1 MDIGIHVSLWTPE
14 WTASFLEY
22 MEKAA
27 EIGFDLVEIPIM
39 DPLAFPL
46 DEVKQVLAKTG
57 LKVRCGTG
65 LGADTDI
72 SSTNSAIS
80 SAGAE
85 HLFRCIDIASALGS
99 PTLQGVIHSAWGA
112 RTPVTEENR
121 RASASGL
128 KAAARRAANLNM
140 SIALECINRYES
152 SFLNTVKQGMFM
164 LDLIGEENAGLHLD
178 TYHMNI
184 EENSFQEAFSSAG
197 SSLFHLH
204 LSENQRGFPG
214 GGLLDWKM
222 IVQLAKSAGYKGPWV
237 IESYVYPE
245 FSTGSD
251 VCIWR
256 PIEKDPE
263 NDLKKSLAMLK
274 ELIV

>member
-14 WTASFLEY
+14 WTSPFLGC

-27 EIGFDLVEIPIM
+27 AMGFSLVEIPIM
-39 DPLAFPL
+39 DPSTFPL
-46 DEVKQVLAKTG
+46 NEVKQVLTKTG
-57 LKVRCGTG
+57 LKVCCGTG

-72 SSTNSAIS
+72 SSTDSKIS
-80 SAGAE
+80 SAGRD
-85 HLFRCIDIASALGS
+85 HLFRCIDIASELGS
-99 PTLQGVIHSAWGA
+99 PSLQGVIHSAWGL
-112 RTPVTEENR
+112 RKRVGEDNR
-121 RASASGL
+121 KASAAGL
-128 KAAARRAANLNM
+128 KEVARRAADLDM

-152 SFLNTVKQGMFM
+152 SFLNTAKQGIHILEM
-164 LDLIGEENAGLHLD
+164 IGEENAGLHLD

-184 EENSFQEAFSSAG
+184 EENSFQEAFAAAG
-197 SSLFHLH
+197 SKLFHLH

-214 GGLLDWKM
+214 SGLLDWKM
-222 IVQLAKSAGYKGPWV
+222 IIQAAKDAGYKGPWV

-245 FSTGSD
+245 FPTGSD

-263 NDLKKSLAMLK
+263 NDLKESLTMLRA
-274 ELIV
+274 II

>member
-14 WTASFLEY
+14 WTSSFLEY

-39 DPLAFPL
+39 DPSAFPL
-46 DEVKQVLAKTG
+46 DEVKQVLAETG

-72 SSTNSAIS
+72 SSTDSALS
-80 SAGAE
+80 SAGRD
-85 HLFRCIDIASALGS
+85 HLFRCIDIASELGS

-112 RTPVTEENR
+112 KTPVSEANR

-128 KAAARRAANLNM
+128 KAVARRAADLNM

-152 SFLNTVKQGMFM
+152 SFLNTVKQGIFM
-164 LDLIGEENAGLHLD
+164 LDMIGEENAGLHLD

-184 EENSFQEAFSSAG
+184 EENSFQEAFSTAG
-197 SSLFHLH
+197 NRMFHLH
-204 LSENQRGFPG
+204 FSENQRGFPG
-214 GGLLDWKM
+214 GGLLDWNM
-222 IVQLAKSAGYKGPWV
+222 IIKSAKDAGYRGPWV
-237 IESYVYPE
+237 IESYVFPE
-245 FSTGSD
+245 FPTGSD

-263 NDLKKSLAMLK
+263 NSLKESLAMLR
-274 ELIV
+274 EII